1 MDMFIQQ
8 AWEKE
13 ELPKSDCPGHLFRLA
28 VKAHREGECAWAEM
42 TTREKVAVAL
52 ILNRADWLRRTDYTI
67 ADAMARAGSEWVRA
81 MPRISHLIQMGGA
94 IDDASPHVN

>member
-1 MDMFIQQ
+1 MLTQQ
-8 AWEKE
+8 AWERDDQGHTDS
-13 ELPKSDCPGHLFRLA
+13 PRHLFRLA

-42 TTREKVAVAL
+42 TTREKVSVAL
-52 ILNRADWLRRTDYTI
+52 VLNRADWLRRTDYTI

-81 MPRISHLIQMGGA
+81 MPRISHLIQVGGA